1 MSEAIDTRHGVVLYL
16 EDVSVSFSGYKAL
29 DGLTLAVDRGEL
41 RCLIGPNGAGK
52 TTLMDVI
59 TGKTRPDTGSAFL
72 GQDINLLEHD
82 EATIARLGVGRKF
95 QKPSVFPRQTVREN
109 LALAVRGNRGPWQ
122 ALRYRA
128 TSEDEDRIASLL
140 ETTSLG
146 TESQAMAGGL
156 SHGQKQWLEIGMLL
170 AQEPSLLLVD
180 EPVAGM
186 TQQESERTAE
196 LLQSLVPERS
206 VVVVEHDMVFVR
218 SIARK
223 VTVLH
228 EGAVLM
234 EGSIDEVQ
242 SDARVREV
250 YLGEAC

>member
-1 MSEAIDTRHGVVLYL
+1 MTDAIDTRHGVILYL

-29 DGLTLAVDRGEL
+29 NELTLAVDRGEL

-59 TGKTRPDTGSAFL
+59 TGKTRPDKGSVFL
-72 GQDINLLEHD
+72 GQDINLLQHD
-82 EATIARLGVGRKF
+82 EAAIARLGIGRKF
-95 QKPSVFPRQTVREN
+95 QKPSVFPQQSVRDN
-109 LALAVRGNRGPWQ
+109 LALAVQGNRSPWE
-122 ALRYRA
+122 ALRYRQS
-128 TSEDEDRIASLL
+128 SEDRDRVTFLL
-140 ETTSLG
+140 HSVALD
-146 TESQAMAGGL
+146 AVAAKLAGGL

-170 AQEPSLLLVD
+170 AQEPSLLLID

-186 TQQESERTAE
+186 TQQETERTAE

-206 VVVVEHDMVFVR
+206 VVVVEHDMMFVR
-218 SIARK
+218 SIARR

-234 EGSIDEVQ
+234 EGGIDEVQ
-242 SDARVREV
+242 SDNRVREV
-250 YLGEAC
+250 YLGETC

>member
-1 MSEAIDTRHGVVLYL
+1 MPESIDTRHGVILYL

-29 DGLTLAVDRGEL
+29 NRLSLAVDRGEL

-59 TGKTRPDTGSAFL
+59 TGKTKPDVGSVYL
-72 GQDINLLEHD
+72 GQDINLLESD
-82 EATIARLGVGRKF
+82 EATIARLGIGRKF
-95 QKPSVFPRQTVREN
+95 QKPSVFPQQTVREN
-109 LALAVRGNRGPWQ
+109 LALAVQGNRSPWD
-122 ALRYRA
+122 ALRYRQS
-128 TSEDEDRIASLL
+128 SEDADRIASLL
-140 ETTSLG
+140 ITIALEAVAHKL
-146 TESQAMAGGL
+146 AGGL

-170 AQEPSLLLVD
+170 AQEPSLLLID

-186 TQQESERTAE
+186 TQQETERTSE

-242 SDARVREV
+242 SDPSVREV

>member
-1 MSEAIDTRHGVVLYL
+1 MTESIDTRHGVILYL

-29 DGLTLAVDRGEL
+29 NDLSLAVDNGEL

-59 TGKTRPDTGSAFL
+59 TGKTRPDRGSVFL
-72 GQDINLLEHD
+72 GQDINLLQHD
-82 EATIARLGVGRKF
+82 EATIARSGIGRKF
-95 QKPSVFPRQTVREN
+95 QKPSVFPRQTVRDN
-109 LALAVRGNRGPWQ
+109 LALAVQGHRSPWE
-122 ALRYRA
+122 ALRYRPSS
-128 TSEDEDRIASLL
+128 TDTDRVASLL
-140 ETTSLG
+140 ETVAL
-146 TESQAMAGGL
+146 ESVAHKLAGGL

-170 AQEPSLLLVD
+170 AQEPMLLLID

-186 TQQESERTAE
+186 TQQETERTAE
-196 LLQSLVPERS
+196 LLQSLVPQRS

-242 SDARVREV
+242 SDSRVREV

>member
-1 MSEAIDTRHGVVLYL
+1 MLYL

-29 DGLTLAVDRGEL
+29 NTLNFAVDRGEL
-41 RCLIGPNGAGK
+41 RCVIGPNGAGK

-59 TGKTRPDTGSAFL
+59 TGKTRPDTGSVYL

-82 EATIARLGVGRKF
+82 EAAIARLGVGRKF
-95 QKPSVFPRQTVREN
+95 QKPSVFPKQSVRDN
-109 LALAVRGNRGPWQ
+109 LSLALQGHRSPWQ
-122 ALRYRA
+122 ALRYRGSA
-128 TSEDEDRIASLL
+128 EAEDRVVSLL
-140 ETTSLG
+140 ETVALG
-146 TESQAMAGGL
+146 SVAHQLAGGL

-170 AQEPSLLLVD
+170 AQEPSLLLID

-186 TQQESERTAE
+186 TQQETERTTE

-206 VVVVEHDMVFVR
+206 VVVVEHDMVFIR
-218 SIARK
+218 SIARR

-242 SDARVREV
+242 SDRGVREV

>member
-1 MSEAIDTRHGVVLYL
+1 MLYL
-16 EDVSVSFSGYKAL
+16 DDVSVSFSGYKAL
-29 DGLTLAVDRGEL
+29 NKLNLAVDRGEL

-59 TGKTRPDTGSAFL
+59 TGKTRPDTGSVYL

-95 QKPSVFPRQTVREN
+95 QKPSVFPQQSVRDN
-109 LALAVRGNRGPWQ
+109 LSLALRGHRSPWE

-128 TSEDEDRIASLL
+128 GMEDQDRVVTL
-140 ETTSLG
+140 LG
-146 TESQAMAGGL
+146 TVALAPVAEQLAGGL

-170 AQEPSLLLVD
+170 AQEPSLLLID

-186 TQQESERTAE
+186 TQQETERTTE

-206 VVVVEHDMVFVR
+206 VVVVEHDMVFIR
-218 SIARK
+218 SIARR

-228 EGAVLM
+228 EGTVLM

-242 SDARVREV
+242 SDRRVREV